1 MVKFLLTK
9 ERHETTALNERRV
22 DLRFLEG
29 KKAYYDRYGVW
40 EWAGTDFSRLRGRWG
55 RADWIRIVEVGK
67 GVIFGAVF

>member
-1 MVKFLLTK
+1 
-9 ERHETTALNERRV
+9 V